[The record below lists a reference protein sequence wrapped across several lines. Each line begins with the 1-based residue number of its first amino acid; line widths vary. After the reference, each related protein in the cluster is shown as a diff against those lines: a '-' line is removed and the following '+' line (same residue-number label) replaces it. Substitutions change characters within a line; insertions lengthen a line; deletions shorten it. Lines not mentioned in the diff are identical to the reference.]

1 LIGRPGRA
9 IFAAMPKVKPKVN
22 AAAVI
27 FGLALAAAPV
37 RAAGPPPLAVRYEA
51 FAAGFPVVS
60 FDFRVAESEEGY
72 ALDGQVRTEGL
83 LRIFYKLVMKTDT
96 EGVIAAHELHPHQ
109 HEQHVEAR
117 GKQRV
122 ARLSYPGDG
131 TVATLLEPPEDPGRP
146 KPTPQQT
153 ERTIDPLTALLA
165 IGRAVARTGR
175 CAGTFAVFDGRRR
188 YDLVL
193 HDEGTERIEKVGGMP
208 YAGEV
213 RRCPVSAVK
222 IAGFSFDQDYSPHT
236 TNGTVWF
243 ATPQPGGP
251 ALPVRIEFD
260 SSWGFITVRLT
271 GIE

>member
-1 LIGRPGRA
+1 MGRLE
-9 IFAAMPKVKPKVN
+9 

-27 FGLALAAAPV
+27 LLLALAGAPTASAAS
-37 RAAGPPPLAVRYEA
+37 APPLLVRYEA

-60 FDFRVAESEEGY
+60 FDFRLDESEQGY

-83 LRIFYKLVMKTDT
+83 LRVFYKLVMQTET
-96 EGVIAAHELHPHQ
+96 EGAVAAQELRPRR
-109 HEQHVEAR
+109 HEQHVRAR
-117 GKQRV
+117 GKERM

-131 TVATLLEPPEDPGRP
+131 SVAAVLEPAEDPGRP
-146 KPTPQQT
+146 KPTPQQI

-175 CAGTFAVFDGRRR
+175 CAGTFPVFDGRRR

-193 HDEGTERIEKVGGMP
+193 HDEGVERIEKVGGLP

-243 ATPQPGGP
+243 ARPQPGGP
-251 ALPVRIEFD
+251 ALPVRIEFG
-260 SSWGFITVRLT
+260 SSWGFITVRMT
-271 GIE
+271 AIE